1 MAWKDSLEEN
11 EIEESGGEKKS
22 GGAKTSRKSIMPT
35 LLIGLWLVALTVLLV
50 FLFIKA
56 PPKLTDIKMGNSV
69 TKKINPPDASDS
81 KITDAMNKMDN
92 LDKKIVQVDEQ
103 MKNLEK
109 NIGER
114 FAQIENRNKEF
125 ETLIERVDK
134 LETTVLS
141 AVKNIATVRTAG
153 AEKLPE
159 SIKSENITADN
170 TAGEKTAVKETS
182 ETETKVKSDVS
193 PEKRTAKAAASAGK
207 KRVAK
212 AEKKT
217 SSGKS
222 AKKRKPSH
230 TVAYK
235 SPMERE
241 DAVAEYWLKRNKPDY
256 SPENE
261 SENRPLYGKSTG
273 QSSPS
278 GYQVNKDATS
288 DLPVETVS
296 GPGYEPVGTKT
307 ETYLKTP
314 DPKIPGVK
322 YHQIGEGETITDI
335 GKQYNMTSKE
345 IIRMNKV
352 ARGSSFYPGERI
364 QILPDGGFDNVGPRV
379 SLNQISR
386 QYDPVY
392 GLPQREIDKRGKLAP
407 GLGIYTEWELW

>member
-22 GGAKTSRKSIMPT
+22 GGAKTSRRSIMPT
-35 LLIGLWLVALTVLLV
+35 FLIGLWLVALTVLLV

-69 TKKINPPDASDS
+69 TKKINPPDAAGGSES
-81 KITDAMNKMDN
+81 KIVEAMDKMNN

-114 FAQIENRNKEF
+114 FAQIEKQNKEF
-125 ETLIERVDK
+125 ETLIERVDR

-141 AVKNIATVRTAG
+141 AGKTAG
-153 AEKLPE
+153 SEKLTEKSSE
-159 SIKSENITADN
+159 SIKPERITPDDA
-170 TAGEKTAVKETS
+170 TGEKAVVKETP
-182 ETETKVKSDVS
+182 ETKTVVKSSVS
-193 PEKRTAKAAASAGK
+193 PEKRMATAAASAGK

-212 AEKKT
+212 AEKRT

-222 AKKRKPSH
+222 AKKRKPSR
-230 TVAYK
+230 TIDNLVYK

-241 DAVAEYWLKRNKPDY
+241 DAAAEYWLKRNKPDY
-256 SPENE
+256 SPEAE
-261 SENRPLYGKSTG
+261 SESEPLYGKSRIG
-273 QSSPS
+273 ESSPS
-278 GYQVNKDATS
+278 GYQAKKDATS

-296 GPGYEPVGTKT
+296 GPDYESVGTKM
-307 ETYLKTP
+307 ETYVKTP

-322 YHQIGEGETITDI
+322 YHQIGEGETITEI

-352 ARGSSFYPGERI
+352 ARCIF
-364 QILPDGGFDNVGPRV
+364 L
-379 SLNQISR
+379 SR
-386 QYDPVY
+386 RADS
-392 GLPQREIDKRGKLAP
+392 D
-407 GLGIYTEWELW
+407 TS